1 MALPRPIETLVRRLA
16 GPDDAD
22 SLLADLECEHD
33 DRSRRDGR
41 APARRWLWA
50 HVARSASPL
59 LGRRLELGR
68 RALMRG
74 STMFHRGFWLDVQL
88 VARRLRRSP
97 GFAALAVAM
106 LGVGIGASAS
116 VFNLAYTIWLQPLP
130 YRDADRLVTITNT
143 ESPAGLRTGLSN
155 LELQDV
161 RANVPAVAGIAGYSY
176 GAFFARFGDEPARVV
191 TTSVSANLFDVL
203 GVTPQL
209 GRAFTAG
216 DEGQDVALLSDA
228 FWRSRFHA
236 DPHVVGTTFGGQE
249 EHFAIIGVMPRDF
262 RFPLHL
268 EGDCWVPSIRAGGDR
283 AQRLDDVVARLAAG
297 ATIAR
302 ANAELASLSG
312 RLAAAYPATNTGWTM
327 AAGPYEG
334 TTSPASRAAFITLLS
349 MVGLFLLIACANLAN
364 LFVARNLARR
374 HELTVALA
382 IGAPRWR
389 LARLV
394 LIESALISAVA
405 GAIACLLT
413 SEATTLFA
421 HWLPVSTPRLGNL
434 RFNSGVFLFALATAA
449 CTTALCA
456 IAPIANLRSL
466 RLADSFAGARTI
478 GAASHRGQYTLV
490 VAEVALA
497 AVLLMGGGAMVRSF
511 GDLLAR
517 DRGYVP
523 TGVVTMTVSL
533 PFDDRQYTTPQ
544 VRAEAFDRL
553 IDGLRRVRGVTV
565 AGAATGFPGS
575 ALGILGGGP
584 VTVPGRTDPPVIAA
598 LHDATPD
605 YFRAM
610 GVAIT
615 AGRAFTDADTAA
627 SSRVVIINDTM
638 ARVLFPEG
646 RPLGR
651 RFHVPSTTG
660 LSSGVD
666 ADAEVVGV
674 VADMHLNARRS
685 SDMFVPFA
693 QVPSFWADVVVR
705 TPDDPAAMA
714 EPVRQAIR
722 RSNPDAL
729 IEHVSPLQEI
739 ISNAYG
745 LERAQS
751 FLTALVA
758 TLGGAIALMGLY
770 ALLSQYVARRTREM
784 GICLALG
791 SSPARLFWSVFRR
804 GMQLSGI
811 GVGMGLGAALLA
823 ARLLR
828 GQIFGLD
835 VAGVGLFLPVAIV
848 VALASAIVIATSARR
863 VIRID
868 PLVALR
874 QS

>member
-1 MALPRPIETLVRRLA
+1 MALPRVLETLVRRLA
-16 GPDDAD
+16 GPDDAE
-22 SLLADLECEHD
+22 SLLADLECEPD
-33 DRSRRDGR
+33 DRSRRDGD
-41 APARRWLWA
+41 AAARRWLWA
-50 HVARSASPL
+50 HVARSTPPL
-59 LGRRLELGR
+59 LGRRVELAR
-68 RALMRG
+68 RAFTRG
-74 STMFHRGFWLDVQL
+74 STMFHRGLWLDLQL
-88 VARRLRRSP
+88 VVRRLRRSP
-97 GFAALAVAM
+97 GFAVLAIAM
-106 LGVGIGASAS
+106 LGVGIGAAAS
-116 VFNLAYTIWLQPLP
+116 VFNLAYTIWLEPLP
-130 YRDADRLVTITNT
+130 YRDADRLVTIVNT
-143 ESPAGLRTGLSN
+143 ESPAGLRAGLSN

-161 RANVPAVAGIAGYSY
+161 RDNVPGLAGIAGYSY
-176 GAFFARFGDEPARVV
+176 SAFFARFGDEPARVV
-191 TTSVSANLFDVL
+191 ATSVSANLFAVL
-203 GVTPQL
+203 GVTPQV
-209 GRAFTAG
+209 GRAFTPD

-236 DPHVVGTTFGGQE
+236 DPRVIGTAFGGRE
-249 EHFAIIGVMPRDF
+249 ERFTIVGVMPRDF

-283 AQRLDDVVARLAAG
+283 AERVDEVVARLAPG
-297 ATIAR
+297 VTIAR

-334 TTSPASRAAFITLLS
+334 TTSPSSRAAFITLLS

-405 GAIACLLT
+405 GAIALLLS

-421 HWLPVSTPRLGNL
+421 HWLPSSTPRLGNL
-434 RFNSGVFLFALATAA
+434 RFNAGVFMFALATAA
-449 CTTALCA
+449 CTAALCA
-456 IAPIANLRSL
+456 IAPVANMRSL
-466 RLADSFAGARTI
+466 RLADSFTGARTI
-478 GAASHRGQYTLV
+478 GGASHRGQSALV
-490 VAEVALA
+490 IAEVTLA

-511 GDLLAR
+511 GALLAR

-523 TGVVTMTVSL
+523 AGVVTMTVSL
-533 PFDDRQYTTPQ
+533 PFDDRQYTAPQ
-544 VRAEAFDRL
+544 VRADAFDRL
-553 IDGLRRVRGVTV
+553 IDALRPMHGVTA

-610 GVAIT
+610 GVPIT
-615 AGRAFTDADTAA
+615 KGRAFTDADTA
-627 SSRVVIINDTM
+627 SSPRVVIINDTM
-638 ARVLFPEG
+638 ARLLFPDG
-646 RPLGR
+646 RALGQ
-651 RFHVPSTTG
+651 RFHVPSAIG
-660 LSSGVD
+660 LRAGAD
-666 ADAEVVGV
+666 ADAEVVGL
-674 VADMHLNARRS
+674 VADMHLNARRT

-705 TPDDPAAMA
+705 TSGDPAAMA

-729 IEHVSPLQEI
+729 IEHVSPLQAI

-758 TLGGAIALMGLY
+758 ALGGAIALMGLY

-804 GMQLSGI
+804 GMLLSGL
-811 GVGMGLGAALLA
+811 GVGIGLAAALLA

-828 GQIFGLD
+828 GQVFGLD
-835 VAGVGLFLPVAIV
+835 VAGVWLFLPVALG
-848 VALASAIVIATSARR
+848 VALASAIVIASSARR